1 MRRQASVAPP
11 NKLGAEFNNSGTPT
25 PGSRVSEAWKNS
37 ACIVLNAF
45 SVVKVLSDQHYDMLR
60 PTRSI
65 SDEDAIND
73 VPAIVERPTPK
84 FFEIVVSP
92 PGEEPHMNEYRHV
105 YPRPLR
111 ELDPSVTFLS
121 ATKIN
126 CYSHFTIYHHTAPIS
141 HETTY
146 PTCQPAPAESNARYM
161 YTTTLAPKFWPK
173 LCSCQGKLFP
183 NSKSVIQGAD
193 KVTRADPTQ
202 YSISQEIFR
211 EDGNQML
218 SSVVYHF
225 VFASSPSSSTRS
237 ISPASVDDG
246 CSIDYAPSVSGSVS
260 EPFLHLDLSTGIN
273 FLLIIV
279 KSWG

>member
-1 MRRQASVAPP
+1 MPSLDTLPAELLLRILAFLPVQALRTLRLA
-11 NKLGAEFNNSGTPT
+11 
-25 PGSRVSEAWKNS
+25 SRSW
-37 ACIVLNAF
+37 NAF
-45 SVVKVLSDQHYDMLR
+45 
-60 PTRSI
+60 
-65 SDEDAIND
+65 
-73 VPAIVERPTPK
+73 
-84 FFEIVVSP
+84 F
-92 PGEEPHMNEYRHV
+92 
-105 YPRPLR
+105 R
-111 ELDPSVTFLS
+111 EHES
-121 ATKIN
+121 
-126 CYSHFTIYHHTAPIS
+126 TIYHHAAPIS

-183 NSKSVIQGAD
+183 NSNSVIQGAD

-246 CSIDYAPSVSGSVS
+246 CSIDYTPSVSGSVS